1 MSKKLRQALTTTP
14 RQLMDKAI
22 ELLEDT
28 QGDSNI
34 KCLIVITNKTGQTD
48 DWEIER

>member
-14 RQLMDKAI
+14 RQLINKAFDLI
-22 ELLEDT
+22 RET
-28 QGDSNI
+28 KGDSDI

-48 DWEIER
+48 DWEIEK